1 MNMSNRA
8 PEGCQCKT
16 CTTDSLVKTAIMAQ
30 FRQTGVARPGW
41 MAEWEPTG
49 VPGRGIVWIR
59 AVGSP
64 HWTDGFYHSSGI
76 GDRS

>member
-1 MNMSNRA
+1 MSNRA
-8 PEGCQCKT
+8 PDGCPCKT

-41 MAEWEPTG
+41 EAAWETSMG
-49 VPGRGIVWIR
+49 ISRSIVWIR

-64 HWTDGFYHSSGI
+64 HWTDGFYHSSVT